1 MSNSASPRT
10 AGLSPV
16 RFALEYFEE
25 LVAGAALIVVVASV
39 CWGVL
44 TRYVTA
50 QPAAWA
56 GELAVIGFAW
66 IVFFGAAACFK
77 YKLHPS
83 IDMMMVLFSARV
95 RQAVRILVHVL
106 VLSFCAYMV
115 WFGVRFSI
123 DAWDNPS
130 PVLRWPL
137 TVLYGPVTIGF
148 ALMIVRYLQQLL
160 TGPAQTDIHV
170 S

>member
-1 MSNSASPRT
+1 
-10 AGLSPV
+10 V
-16 RFALEYFEE
+16 RFLFRYFEE
-25 LVAGAALIVVVASV
+25 LVASAALIIVVLSV

-66 IVFFGAAACFK
+66 VVFFGASACFK

-83 IDMMMVLFSARV
+83 IDMLTVSLPAP
-95 RQAVRILVHVL
+95 AVRIVRAIVHVL
-106 VLSFCAYMV
+106 VLGFCAYMV

-123 DAWDNPS
+123 DAWDNPTS
-130 PVLRWPL
+130 VLRWPL
-137 TVLYGPVTIGF
+137 TVVYGPVTLGF
-148 ALMIVRYLQQLL
+148 ALMMVRYIERLVADSRQ
-160 TGPAQTDIHV
+160 AAA
-170 S
+170 

>member
-1 MSNSASPRT
+1 MSNSDSVRIAGRSP
-10 AGLSPV
+10 A
-16 RFALEYFEE
+16 RFAVEYFEE
-25 LVAGAALIVVVASV
+25 LIAGSALIVVVASV

-95 RQAVRILVHVL
+95 RQAVRLLVHVL
-106 VLSFCAYMV
+106 VLSFCTYMV

-137 TVLYGPVTIGF
+137 TVLYGPVTAGF
-148 ALMIVRYLQQLL
+148 ALMIVRYLQQLW
-160 TGPAQTDIHV
+160 TGPAPTDVHV

>member
-1 MSNSASPRT
+1 MANSDSPRI
-10 AGLSPV
+10 AGQSPV
-16 RFALEYFEE
+16 RFVLEYFEE

-50 QPAAWA
+50 QPATWA

-148 ALMIVRYLQQLL
+148 ALMIVRYLQQLW
-160 TGPAQTDIHV
+160 TGPAPTDIHV

>member
-1 MSNSASPRT
+1 MSPTESSR
-10 AGLSPV
+10 AGGLTPL

-25 LVAGAALIVVVASV
+25 VVAGAALIVVVASV

-66 IVFFGAAACFK
+66 IVFFGAAGCFK

-83 IDMMMVLFSARV
+83 IDMMMVLFDERV
-95 RQAVRILVHVL
+95 RLVVRILVHIM

-115 WFGVRFSI
+115 WFGIRFSI

-137 TVLYGPVTIGF
+137 TVLYGPVTVGF
-148 ALMIVRYLQQLL
+148 ALMIVRYIQALL
-160 TGPAQTDIHV
+160 RGPRHSTLHV